1 MSAINCAISSALL
14 SVILPS
20 STFWFNISSITLFK
34 RSGYS
39 LILKDNK
46 VLYFCKIYKYSTS
59 LSKSLEII
67 NEIEKSQ
74 DLIFE
79 NLGITPNLFAYPFGE
94 NSTIAQKVVSQY
106 FDAAFGQH
114 SGAFSINQKYF
125 IPRFP
130 LNENYGSINRIKD
143 ASSVLPFNNVLIEPG
158 NPYQS
163 EPIIRYTLDFN
174 EDSSNINCFISDFQ
188 GSFNPTI
195 TNLNNKLLVELNR
208 SPVKGRLRFNCT
220 KVNNG
225 IFWFG
230 YQYLVN

>member
-1 MSAINCAISSALL
+1 MNWTQLKSVL
-14 SVILPS
+14 SRGVDIQNHTHS
-20 STFWFNISSITLFK
+20 HS
-34 RSGYS
+34 
-39 LILKDNK
+39 
-46 VLYFCKIYKYSTS
+46 S
-59 LSKSLEII
+59 LSSLSEIEI
-67 NEIEKSQ
+67 VNEIEKSQ

-163 EPIIRYTLDFN
+163 EPIIRYALDFN

-208 SPVKGRLRFNCT
+208 LPVKGRLRFNCT